1 MLRCW
6 WIRPRRYHMT
16 ERTSFD
22 QYLDEQLA
30 DEEFRREYELARAQ
44 IAAVDEIVRRIDTA
58 RIDLGMSKADLARAM
73 RVKPSAVRRL
83 LTEQSS
89 NPTIATLAK
98 AAYAVGLEITIAPTT
113 HESNDRTAE
122 SIPA

>member
-1 MLRCW
+1 
-6 WIRPRRYHMT
+6 MT

-22 QYLDEQLA
+22 QYLDGQLE

-44 IAAVDEIVRRIDTA
+44 IAAVDEIVHRIDTA
-58 RIDLGMSKADLARAM
+58 RTDLGMSKADLARAM

-98 AAYAVGLEITIAPTT
+98 AAHAVGLEITVTP
-113 HESNDRTAE
+113 
-122 SIPA
+122 IPA

>member
-1 MLRCW
+1 
-6 WIRPRRYHMT
+6 MT

-30 DEEFRREYELARAQ
+30 DDEFRREYELARAQ
-44 IAAVDEIVRRIDTA
+44 IAAVDDIVRRIDTA
-58 RIDLGMSKADLARAM
+58 RTDLGMSKADLARAM

-83 LTEQSS
+83 LTEQSP

-98 AAYAVGLEITIAPTT
+98 AAYACLLYTSDAADDLTRVDLGGRRII
-113 HESNDRTAE
+113 N
-122 SIPA
+122 

>member
-1 MLRCW
+1 
-6 WIRPRRYHMT
+6 MT

-22 QYLDEQLA
+22 QYLDEQLN
-30 DEEFRREYELARAQ
+30 DEGFRREYELAQAR

-58 RIDLGMSKADLARAM
+58 RTDLGMSKADLARAM

-98 AAYAVGLEITIAPTT
+98 AAYAVGLEITVTPTT
-113 HESNDRTAE
+113 HGSSDRTAE

>member
-1 MLRCW
+1 
-6 WIRPRRYHMT
+6 MT
-16 ERTSFD
+16 EHTSFD
-22 QYLDEQLA
+22 QYLDEQLK
-30 DEEFRREYELARAQ
+30 DEEFHREYELARAQ

-58 RIDLGMSKADLARAM
+58 RTDLGMSKADLARAM
-73 RVKPSAVRRL
+73 RVEPSAVRRL

-98 AAYAVGLEITIAPTT
+98 AAYAVGLEITVTPTT
-113 HESNDRTAE
+113 HEPSDTRAE

>member
-1 MLRCW
+1 
-6 WIRPRRYHMT
+6 MT

-22 QYLDEQLA
+22 QYLDEQLE
-30 DEEFRREYELARAQ
+30 DEEFRSEYELARAP
-44 IAAVDEIVRRIDTA
+44 ISAVDEIVRRVDTA
-58 RIDLGMSKADLARAM
+58 RTDLGMSKADLARAM

-98 AAYAVGLEITIAPTT
+98 AAYAVGLEITATPTT
-113 HESNDRTAE
+113 HESGDRRAA

>member
-1 MLRCW
+1 MAE
-6 WIRPRRYHMT
+6 H
-16 ERTSFD
+16 TSFG
-22 QYLDEQLA
+22 QYLDEQLE

-44 IAAVDEIVRRIDTA
+44 IAAVDEIVRRIDAA
-58 RIDLGMSKADLARAM
+58 RTDLGMSKADLARAM

-98 AAYAVGLEITIAPTT
+98 AAYALGLEITVTPTT
-113 HESNDRTAE
+113 HESNDRRAE